1 MQGFNYFVAGGK
13 PNNVLEFRR
22 LGKKKE
28 SKIHIHMNMHNNIN
42 TNKSNKSNKTHPY
55 KQQRLKASNICW
67 KCTFIWKLAG
77 EGHVEHALRC
87 FAFRSIRIR
96 VVGMVHVSINAIQL
110 STTSTEGTNG
120 SPPVCGRW
128 STPSVSSNYPPKKQT
143 CLRTVSICG
152 IAPPAKLEALRRCSF
167 VSVGDCCV
175 RYRVQIP
182 RPFCLHS
189 PVRAI
194 GTYVRQH
201 TFGK

>member
-1 MQGFNYFVAGGK
+1 MQGGSSSRGRERGVIIVRDRVRGKEGRILQGFNYFVAGGK

-67 KCTFIWKLAG
+67 KGAFIWKLAG

-120 SPPVCGRW
+120 YILLPPCVGDGAPHQCPQI
-128 STPSVSSNYPPKKQT
+128 TPPKTDVSSYRIDLRHRAT
-143 CLRTVSICG
+143 CQ
-152 IAPPAKLEALRRCSF
+152 A
-167 VSVGDCCV
+167 
-175 RYRVQIP
+175 
-182 RPFCLHS
+182 
-189 PVRAI
+189 
-194 GTYVRQH
+194 
-201 TFGK
+201 

>member
-1 MQGFNYFVAGGK
+1 MQGRSSSRGRERGVIIVRDRVRGKEGRILQGFNYFVAGGK

-128 STPSVSSNYPPKKQT
+128 STPSVSSNYPPKKTDVSSYRIDLRHRAT
-143 CLRTVSICG
+143 CQ
-152 IAPPAKLEALRRCSF
+152 A
-167 VSVGDCCV
+167 
-175 RYRVQIP
+175 
-182 RPFCLHS
+182 
-189 PVRAI
+189 
-194 GTYVRQH
+194 
-201 TFGK
+201 